1 MTGVVFQ
8 SCVFEST
15 AACCEAGVED
25 VVMTTVDNDQQVTT
39 AYLLQYRHYIPRC
52 TAVNCDC

>member
-1 MTGVVFQ
+1 MQGILCTCVFLVLTRAVFL

-39 AYLLQYRHYIPRC
+39 A
-52 TAVNCDC
+52 